1 MNITLTKPELAF
13 LRGLLK
19 PYLDYYGTLAESAK
33 CSPASRAKWEEVR
46 ELEQKLNGAA
56 ERWESIRPA

>member
-1 MNITLTKPELAF
+1 MNITLTNAELAF

-33 CSPASRAKWEEVR
+33 CTPSNRAKWEEVR
-46 ELEQKLNGAA
+46 ELEQKLNAN
-56 ERWESIRPA
+56 E